1 MWNNYSNRNRKQIS
15 QTETE
20 NRFLKQKQ
28 KTDYSNRNRKQISQT
43 ETENRFLKQKQK
55 TDFSNRNRK
64 QISQTETKNAAQ
76 MHKSLCRKTQLKII
90 SFQNYKH

>member
-1 MWNNYSNRNRKQIS
+1 MWNN
-15 QTETE
+15 
-20 NRFLKQKQ
+20 
-28 KTDYSNRNRKQISQT
+28 YSNRNRKQISQT

-76 MHKSLCRKTQLKII
+76 MHKSLCRKPQLKII